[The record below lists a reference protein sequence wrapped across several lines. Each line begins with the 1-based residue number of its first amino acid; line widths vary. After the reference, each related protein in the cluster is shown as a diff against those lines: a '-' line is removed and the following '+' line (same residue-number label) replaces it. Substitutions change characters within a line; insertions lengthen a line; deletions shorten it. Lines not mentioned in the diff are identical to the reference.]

1 MARKRPRLTRV
12 LGERDFF
19 SIAYGEVAS
28 SIYFALGIVAAKALG
43 LTPAVLLVVGALFL
57 LVALSYAEAITSTP
71 EAGGTVSYV
80 RRAFNDVTCFVIGW
94 VLLLDYLIV
103 IALTTLFVPHYLGAA
118 FNISIIRSFPV
129 DSLVAVGLVLALT
142 LMRLAFRPKLYRFGI
157 VLAALDLVQLADEV
171 GHAADVLPL
180 GLVCRVLFSELPDG
194 QTERQVA
201 AALAAQVGAALGA
214 YRDPRSYE

>member
-1 MARKRPRLTRV
+1 L
-12 LGERDFF
+12 
-19 SIAYGEVAS
+19 
-28 SIYFALGIVAAKALG
+28 ALRRQF
-43 LTPAVLLVVGALFL
+43 LLVVGALFL

-142 LMRLAFRPKLYRFGI
+142 LMRLAFRPRSI
-157 VLAALDLVQLADEV
+157 ASAS
-171 GHAADVLPL
+171 
-180 GLVCRVLFSELPDG
+180 FS
-194 QTERQVA
+194 
-201 AALAAQVGAALGA
+201 
-214 YRDPRSYE
+214 PRSTSSPSSC